1 MKEKTEENSL
11 REEREREREIAL
23 PLYSLHQTSCIP
35 FTSTCLRTEETPVPI
50 LQYLLAV
57 SENYFMERSEREKS
71 CDC

>member
-50 LQYLLAV
+50 LQSASSCSIRKL
-57 SENYFMERSEREKS
+57 FHGKIRKREKL
-71 CDC
+71 